1 MPRVGGE
8 LGSVCSV
15 VCIFFPWFRFRGLQ
29 QSNSSTSNSNSFA
42 LLRRRMARR
51 TVLWAVALPRLGT
64 LFVVLSVCSVV
75 CIFFPW
81 FRFRGLQQSNSS
93 TSNSNSF
100 ALLRRRMARRTV
112 LWAVA
117 LPRLETLVVV
127 REGACG
133 CLGGTCGS
141 VLHVRV
147 TQGGTRSGGACCET
161 ICAACSR
168 CRRREG
174 ACRGSMDAPANAA
187 CGDRAGGEPLADVT
201 VIVDWERVRSFVWPF
216 RVVLALSGSPIS
228 GPGVALLPRPSFTH
242 LLSHS
247 GASVAAGQS
256 R

>member
-15 VCIFFPWFRFRGLQ
+15 VCIFFPWFRFRGLH
-29 QSNSSTSNSNSFA
+29 
-42 LLRRRMARR
+42 
-51 TVLWAVALPRLGT
+51 
-64 LFVVLSVCSVV
+64 
-75 CIFFPW
+75 
-81 FRFRGLQQSNSS
+81 QSNSS

-161 ICAACSR
+161 ICALCSR
-168 CRRREG
+168 CRRRERADRGGLHAWCSGG
-174 ACRGSMDAPANAA
+174 ADSGVSWPMARDSRSTKAWSCLFEAFRLRDM
-187 CGDRAGGEPLADVT
+187 
-201 VIVDWERVRSFVWPF
+201 VRYGTP
-216 RVVLALSGSPIS
+216 
-228 GPGVALLPRPSFTH
+228 
-242 LLSHS
+242 
-247 GASVAAGQS
+247 
-256 R
+256 